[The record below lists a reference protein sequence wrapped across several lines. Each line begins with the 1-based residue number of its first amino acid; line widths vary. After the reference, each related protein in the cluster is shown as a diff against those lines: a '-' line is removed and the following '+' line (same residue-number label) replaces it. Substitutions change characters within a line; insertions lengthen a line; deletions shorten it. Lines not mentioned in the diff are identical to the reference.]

1 MISVTDARLIFFQ
14 RAKAKP
20 SAIKK
25 KTGMTGE
32 SGLNSSMTIAG
43 GSGPRNYKDAN
54 NVKLRASLI
63 SMSAPQLASE
73 MPPSRRCK

>member
-1 MISVTDARLIFFQ
+1 MGRITTPWLAACQEFFGFFSFLALRHMINQKRW
-14 RAKAKP
+14 
-20 SAIKK
+20 
-25 KTGMTGE
+25 
-32 SGLNSSMTIAG
+32 

-73 MPPSRRCK
+73 MLPSQRCR